1 MSDPAPAIGP
11 AKVSSA
17 LAQVRVILC
26 QTSLPANIGAC
37 ARAMKTMGLSNLYLV
52 SPKIFPHP
60 DAETLA
66 SRATDILEHAHVC
79 ATLDQALSGTI
90 FAAACTARTR
100 DISPEVLAPRE
111 MASRMIEAT
120 SNGPVA
126 LVMGPEKY
134 GLTGEEVGKCSVITS
149 IPANPEYSSLNLAA
163 AVQVF
168 SYEIRQAA
176 LNTLPLISPTA
187 APATSEQLEL
197 FYTHLEQ
204 TLVEIGFLNP
214 KRDPA
219 RMMQRLRRLFARSRL
234 EQEEVNILRGVL
246 ALAQTH
252 VGLQAPPR
260 PPDSGSDTSWTGDKS

>member
-37 ARAMKTMGLSNLYLV
+37 ARAMKTMGLSDLYLV
-52 SPKIFPHP
+52 NPKIFPHP
-60 DAETLA
+60 DAEALA

-79 ATLDQALSGTI
+79 ATLDEALSGTI
-90 FAAACTARTR
+90 FAVACTARTR

-111 MASRMIEAT
+111 MASRMIEET
-120 SNGPVA
+120 SSGPVA

-149 IPANPEYSSLNLAA
+149 IPANPDYSSLNLAA
-163 AVQVF
+163 ALQVF

-176 LNTLPLISPTA
+176 LSTLPADVGRDRLSESKTRSHQDDAKTP
-187 APATSEQLEL
+187 APLC
-197 FYTHLEQ
+197 
-204 TLVEIGFLNP
+204 P
-214 KRDPA
+214 KPPGARGSKHPA
-219 RMMQRLRRLFARSRL
+219 RRSRFGADA
-234 EQEEVNILRGVL
+234 RGSAGPPPAGRL
-246 ALAQTH
+246 GLGRYP
-252 VGLQAPPR
+252 VG
-260 PPDSGSDTSWTGDKS
+260 G

>member
-1 MSDPAPAIGP
+1 
-11 AKVSSA
+11 
-17 LAQVRVILC
+17 
-26 QTSLPANIGAC
+26 
-37 ARAMKTMGLSNLYLV
+37 MKTMGLSDLYLV
-52 SPKIFPHP
+52 NPKIFPHP
-60 DAETLA
+60 DAEALA

-79 ATLDQALSGTI
+79 ATLDEALSGTI
-90 FAAACTARTR
+90 FAVACTARTR

-111 MASRMIEAT
+111 MASRMIEET
-120 SNGPVA
+120 SSGPVA

-149 IPANPEYSSLNLAA
+149 IPANPDYSSLNLAA
-163 AVQVF
+163 ALQVF

-176 LNTLPLISPTA
+176 LSTLPSASLTA

-197 FYTHLEQ
+197 FYAHLEQ

-214 KRDPA
+214 KRDPT

-252 VGLQAPPR
+252 VGLQAPRR
-260 PPDSGSDTSWTGDKS
+260 PPDSDVALPADKS